1 MKLVA
6 DVDTIKSNL
15 EPLTSEI
22 SNFTS
27 AVSTFDGASINCTLA
42 EVSEI
47 LDGYKKSISSD
58 LGKLNTSSNE
68 YGQLVEDCCSEY
80 LNNEANTTS
89 IDVSAIDNIIS
100 SVPDITSDYDLT
112 NAKNKL
118 TGIQIAEFGAGH
130 KDTGNAKVD
139 EVYNTLADK
148 GFNEAAICGILAN
161 IEHESGFDTNALGDG
176 GTSYGLCQWHN
187 SRWSN
192 LKSFCSQNGYD
203 PSSMKGQLEYL
214 EWELKNNYPG
224 VYKALQNVPNTSE
237 GAYQAAYEWTINFE
251 IPDNKEARGRDRG
264 NTAASSYWKTYGK
277 K

>member
-15 EPLTSEI
+15 DPLTSEI

-27 AVSTFDGASINCTLA
+27 AVSTFDGASINCTLE
-42 EVSEI
+42 EVSGI
-47 LDGYKKSISSD
+47 LDNYKKSISTD

-68 YGQLVEDCCSEY
+68 YSQLVEECCSEY
-80 LNNEANTTS
+80 LNNESNTTS
-89 IDVSAIDNIIS
+89 IDLSAIDNIIS
-100 SVPDITSDYDLT
+100 SVPDITSDYDLS

-139 EVYNTLADK
+139 AIYNSLADK

-161 IEHESGFDTNALGDG
+161 IEHESGFDTTALGDG
-176 GTSYGLCQWHN
+176 NTSYGLCQWHN
-187 SRWSN
+187 SRWDN
-192 LKSFCSQNGYD
+192 LKSFCSEHGYD
-203 PSSMKGQLEYL
+203 QSSMEGQLEYL
-214 EWELKNNYPG
+214 EWELKNNYSG
-224 VYKALQNVPNTSE
+224 VYEVLQNVPNTSE
-237 GAYQAAYEWTINFE
+237 GAYQAAYEWTVHFE
-251 IPDNKEARGRDRG
+251 IPDKTEARARDRG